1 MKAFLS
7 KTCQH
12 FLGHLVSYFQSN
24 NPTAT
29 TENRTEMFCVKIS
42 FVFFTLTFSFVS
54 VGAASVSECL
64 LSEILKNNELLISR
78 LDHDLGHL
86 TDHQTNKL
94 LDNQIK
100 KLLENS
106 QTF

>member
-1 MKAFLS
+1 MSGFL
-7 KTCQH
+7 
-12 FLGHLVSYFQSN
+12 L
-24 NPTAT
+24 
-29 TENRTEMFCVKIS
+29 
-42 FVFFTLTFSFVS
+42 FSSHSLSVLVS

-86 TDHQTNKL
+86 TDHQTYKL